1 MMCVHLV
8 NGMLMRAAPDGVSL
22 EDYRETV
29 LSLDTLFLSLQFV
42 DRTVHTTHSE
52 SISLLLGS

>member
-8 NGMLMRAAPDGVSL
+8 NGVLLRAAPDGVSL

-42 DRTVHTTHSE
+42 DRT
-52 SISLLLGS
+52 SIPFTQDRYLFF